1 MQNMADRA
9 RQTTR
14 LKHHGYFLITSGCKV
29 TSAVAICICAV
40 ATCVCAVTTCVC
52 AVTTCVCAVGIC
64 VCAVATC
71 VCAVGICLCRGDL
84 CLCRGNLCLCRA
96 ICLCRGTCGLPYI
109 LAALDDFIV
118 FFRCVL
124 VYGRNNETKRRNSG
138 TMKSERVSPRVKVT
152 SLFRRL
158 AFW

>member
-14 LKHHGYFLITSGCKV
+14 LKHHGYLLMTSGCRV
-29 TSAVAICICAV
+29 TSAMALCICAV

-71 VCAVGICLCRGDL
+71 VCAVRFVCAVALVGFRNFLIHYPCFPMLAQNVSGFDHLVLGQCIC
-84 CLCRGNLCLCRA
+84 
-96 ICLCRGTCGLPYI
+96 
-109 LAALDDFIV
+109 
-118 FFRCVL
+118 
-124 VYGRNNETKRRNSG
+124 
-138 TMKSERVSPRVKVT
+138 
-152 SLFRRL
+152 
-158 AFW
+158 